1 MRKKRKR
8 EIGNTIINNYRQRS
22 INSESNTLMYVEI
35 NDFNLNKKTPKIEYN
50 SKDLFQS
57 KKKS

>member
-35 NDFNLNKKTPKIEYN
+35 NDFNLNKKTSKIEYN
-50 SKDLFQS
+50 SKDLF
-57 KKKS
+57 